1 MKDEENYFYFK
12 DRKGDTFRWK
22 GENCSTAEVESV
34 ISGVCGLKDA
44 TVYGVQIPGTEGRA
58 GMAAI
63 VDPNGDLD
71 FDVLAKG
78 LAKALPAYARPIFIR
93 ILQEMSLTGEITH
106 RIVKILEK
114 NEFYLHFL
122 LQGHTN

>member
-1 MKDEENYFYFK
+1 ML
-12 DRKGDTFRWK
+12 FRS
-22 GENCSTAEVESV
+22 ENCSTAEVESV

-71 FDVLAKG
+71 LDVLAKG

-93 ILQEMSLTGEITH
+93 ILQEMSLTGEMIDC
-106 RIVKILEK
+106 IA
-114 NEFYLHFL
+114 NS
-122 LQGHTN
+122 